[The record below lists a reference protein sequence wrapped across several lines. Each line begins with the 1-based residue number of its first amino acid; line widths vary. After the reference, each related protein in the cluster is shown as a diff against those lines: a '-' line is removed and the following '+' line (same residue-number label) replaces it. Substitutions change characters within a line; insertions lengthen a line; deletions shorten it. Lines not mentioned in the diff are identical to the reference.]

1 MLVVLIEN
9 GRKRERRGGGGV
21 PDIVTYNTLINAY
34 CHEGLLDEAFTM
46 LS

>member
-9 GRKRERRGGGGV
+9 GRKWEGGGGV

-34 CHEGLLDEAFTM
+34 CHERLLDEAFTM